1 MGKTDRFTDG
11 NRLNDTDSTR
21 RSSEGRRT
29 FLKTTA
35 GGVALGL
42 TGLAGCLGGD
52 EDGNGNGNGNGNG
65 DDSTSTDPLEVDPAD
80 ELIIQ
85 MPGGHYLN
93 SFEERVF
100 EEFESEYGITVE
112 IELHGDQFAG
122 YSQIQS
128 GQSDADMFKSSPAT
142 HQMGAVEGVWHAFDA
157 DALDNYGNLL
167 ETFQNPIYDPEDHLY
182 GIPYV
187 YGTVGMAYNR
197 DELGELDSWEAC
209 WDTANDG
216 DISMQGT
223 DFLRVFTT
231 AMYLGMDPN
240 DIEVDGSYE
249 AGIEQIWDAVREQRE
264 LVTTYWSTGDEH
276 VRLYAQN
283 EALVGEAWGGRIY
296 GAVQD
301 GHDHLGYVV
310 PEEGAYGWSDNWT
323 IIDET
328 SPERKAAAFAFLDY
342 LLEDDTI
349 QGLSEM
355 LGYPPATTATSD
367 EIEGLYDYD
376 PTGGDRL
383 TFLDPAYSDQHEDEW
398 SDAWESIQ

>member
-1 MGKTDRFTDG
+1 
-11 NRLNDTDSTR
+11 
-21 RSSEGRRT
+21 
-29 FLKTTA
+29 
-35 GGVALGL
+35 
-42 TGLAGCLGGD
+42 
-52 EDGNGNGNGNGNG
+52 
-65 DDSTSTDPLEVDPAD
+65 
-80 ELIIQ
+80 

-249 AGIEQIWDAVREQRE
+249 AGSNRSGTRFANSESSSRPTGRP
-264 LVTTYWSTGDEH
+264 VTSTSACTHRTKRSSARPGVAEST
-276 VRLYAQN
+276 
-283 EALVGEAWGGRIY
+283 
-296 GAVQD
+296 VQ
-301 GHDHLGYVV
+301 
-310 PEEGAYGWSDNWT
+310 SRT
-323 IIDET
+323 
-328 SPERKAAAFAFLDY
+328 
-342 LLEDDTI
+342 
-349 QGLSEM
+349 
-355 LGYPPATTATSD
+355 ATTISAT
-367 EIEGLYDYD
+367 
-376 PTGGDRL
+376 
-383 TFLDPAYSDQHEDEW
+383 
-398 SDAWESIQ
+398 